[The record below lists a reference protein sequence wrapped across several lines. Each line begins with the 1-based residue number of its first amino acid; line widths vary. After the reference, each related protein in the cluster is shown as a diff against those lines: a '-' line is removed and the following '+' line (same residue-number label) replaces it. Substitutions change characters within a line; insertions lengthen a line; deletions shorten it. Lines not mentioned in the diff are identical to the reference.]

1 MKREFTINIIL
12 LLLINFLIKPAYIFG
27 IDARVQNLVGTEA
40 YGTYFAYFNFVFLF
54 QFLNDP
60 GLQNWNAQYV
70 PKNRENINF
79 HFSNLISAK
88 LWIGIIFFSFIYS
101 ISFITGYHKTE
112 ILLLITLNLIFSS
125 IFMLC
130 RNTIAGLGRYKVD
143 SVLSALDKLLMFFI
157 IGYMVWLSP
166 FKYDFKIEL
175 FLYGQ
180 LVSFIVAIIIALII
194 LLKGVKFSFHV
205 VSLAYIKK
213 MLLKSS
219 PYILT
224 ALFMTIYTKMDGV
237 MLDKM
242 LNDNNFQAG
251 VYATAYRFFDAA
263 NMSTFLFAG
272 LVLPMFAANI
282 FDKEILTEL
291 LHTAARMVLVVSVVI
306 ATVLYIFS
314 YELIDVLL
322 DNYSNESITVL
333 KILSITY
340 LIMSVS
346 YILGA
351 LMIAKND
358 LRKLNL
364 LFATGILVNFILNTI
379 FISMSKAIGAAFA
392 TLITQTFI
400 LIGQYYIVLQATNIK
415 FETNTMIRLLIF
427 VFMSFICGILIYTI
441 LDISI
446 ILKLFIL
453 ICLILLISFFLKM
466 VTKGDFKR
474 IINKSDSN

>member
-60 GLQNWNAQYV
+60 GLQNWNAQFV

-88 LWIGIIFFSFIYS
+88 LWIGIIFLSFIYS

-143 SVLSALDKLLMFFI
+143 SVLSALDKLLMFII
-157 IGYMVWLSP
+157 IGYMVWLSS

-180 LVSFIVAIIIALII
+180 LISFIVAIIITFII
-194 LLKGVKFSFHV
+194 LLKDVKFSFHV
-205 VSLAYIKK
+205 VSLAYMKK

-263 NMSTFLFAG
+263 NMSTFIFAG

-282 FDKEILTEL
+282 FDKEILAEL
-291 LHTAARMVLVVSVVI
+291 LHTATRMVLVVSVAI

-333 KILSITY
+333 KILSFTY

-346 YILGA
+346 YIFGA

-364 LFATGILVNFILNTI
+364 LFAAGILVNFTLNIIL
-379 FISMSKAIGAAFA
+379 ISMSKAIGAAFA

-400 LIGQYYIVLQATNIK
+400 LIGQYYIVFQATRIK

-427 VFMSFICGILIYTI
+427 VFMSFICGIIIYTT
-441 LDISI
+441 LGISI
-446 ILKLFIL
+446 ILKLCII
-453 ICLILLISFFLKM
+453 ICLILLISFILKI
-466 VTKGDFKR
+466 VTIVDFKR
-474 IINKSDSN
+474 IIYKSDSN